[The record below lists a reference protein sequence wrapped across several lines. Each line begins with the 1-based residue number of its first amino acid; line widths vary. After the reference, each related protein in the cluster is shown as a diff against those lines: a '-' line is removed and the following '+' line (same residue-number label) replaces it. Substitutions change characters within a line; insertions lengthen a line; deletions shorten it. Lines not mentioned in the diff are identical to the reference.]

1 MMKHRTVSDL
11 MTHSVVR
18 VPARTPFKEVVKTL
32 ADHDITAVPVVDAAD
47 RPLGV
52 VSEADLLRRESM
64 QPDPAGLSA
73 VLDAPVD
80 ASIQPAA
87 TTAEGL
93 MTSPAVVAHPEWT
106 VVQAARAMDQGKVK
120 RLPVV
125 DETGRLVGIVS
136 RADLLRVFLRRDRVI
151 REEISGDILE
161 RTLGIGSDEVVVA
174 VTDGRVSLRGTVER
188 RELIPVVLR
197 LCEQVDGVVEVTE
210 SLDYRTDEPVAV
222 AGAPQRPGV
231 LP

>member
-1 MMKHRTVSDL
+1 
-11 MTHSVVR
+11 MTSGER
-18 VPARTPFKEVVKTL
+18 SALAR
-32 ADHDITAVPVVDAAD
+32 AAD
-47 RPLGV
+47 AVLLLPKAQEACPHGLAPTTSTLMQLALGDAIAVALLEARGFTATDFKTFHPGGKLGASLSHIGDIMHSGENMPLVGLGTPMPEAVHMLAQKRYGCVGV
-52 VSEADLLRRESM
+52 VN
-64 QPDPAGLSA
+64 G
-73 VLDAPVD
+73 
-80 ASIQPAA
+80 
-87 TTAEGL
+87 EGI
-93 MTSPAVVAHPEWT
+93 
-106 VVQAARAMDQGKVK
+106 
-120 RLPVV
+120 
-125 DETGRLVGIVS
+125 LVGIVS

-222 AGAPQRPGV
+222 AGASQRPGV